1 VAGIGFRLKRLLA
14 EESYSGWIRAHVYG
28 AVVSSGPWLLSI
40 CALATLAILSK
51 GTTAEMGHPL
61 FQAIV
66 VYTYTFSL
74 LTTGAYQMVITRY
87 LADCLYVGAAGA
99 FMGGY
104 RWAVGATALLHL
116 VLGIVFYGLVPDL
129 PLLVRVV
136 AVAFLVVVA
145 STWVAMLFVGAAQN
159 YMSVVLAF
167 LVGNVGGVVAALVL
181 GGRLGVVGYLGGFA
195 LGQGLIFFALHTR
208 VEREFAGPLESTPS
222 ELWRAALDYWPLAV
236 AGLLY
241 YAAISVDRVMFW
253 LSPVG
258 FRVQGWFFGSLY
270 DTPLYLAYL
279 SVVPAYA
286 TFLVRVETEFYDHYR
301 RYYGA
306 VIKHGT
312 LTQVLDAKADMA
324 RALRESL
331 GRLLA
336 VQAPITLLLMI
347 LAPTIAHALAMAP
360 TQVSIL
366 RAALVGAV
374 LHALALFQMI
384 ILFYFD
390 RRRAAVEVS
399 AVFFLANAGLT
410 LLTIAIGDVAYG
422 QGYALAAL
430 LAAGWAYYRLEGTL
444 DDLEY
449 LTFASQPMISDAA

>member
-14 EESYSGWIRAHVYG
+14 EESYGGWIRAHVYG

-40 CALATLAILSK
+40 CALATLALLAQ
-51 GTTAEMGHPL
+51 GTAAEADHTL

-74 LTTGAYQMVITRY
+74 LTTGAYQMVITRH

-99 FMGGY
+99 FLGGY

-116 VLGIVFYGLVPDL
+116 VLGTLFYGMAPDL
-129 PLLVRVV
+129 APLVRVI
-136 AVAFLVVVA
+136 AVALFVLVA
-145 STWVAMLFVGAAQN
+145 STWVAMLFVGAAHN
-159 YMSVVLAF
+159 YVSVVLAF
-167 LVGNVGGVVAALVL
+167 LIGNVIGVAVALAL
-181 GGRLGVVGYLGGFA
+181 GRHLGVAGYLGGFTV
-195 LGQGLIFFALHTR
+195 GQGLIFFGLHAR
-208 VEREFAGPLESTPS
+208 VEREFAGPSESAPG
-222 ELWRAALDYWPLAV
+222 ELWRAARAYWPLAL

-241 YAAISVDRVMFW
+241 YAAISVDRILFW
-253 LSPVG
+253 FSPVG
-258 FRVQGWFFGSLY
+258 VEVRGWFFGSLY

-286 TFLVRVETEFYDHYR
+286 AFLVRVETDFYDHYR

-312 LTQVLDAKADMA
+312 LRQVLDAKTDMA

-336 VQAPITLLLMI
+336 AQAPVTLGLMI
-347 LAPTIAHALAMAP
+347 LAPTIVHALAMAP

-374 LHALALFQMI
+374 LHALALFQLI
-384 ILFYFD
+384 LLFYFD
-390 RRRAAVEVS
+390 RRRAAVEVA
-399 AVFFLANAGLT
+399 AVFFLGNAGLT
-410 LLTIAIGDVAYG
+410 LLTIFVGDVAYG

-444 DDLEY
+444 EDLEY
-449 LTFASQPMISDAA
+449 LTFASQPMRSEAA